1 MIGKA
6 LFHVKFELGLVLG
19 LAVLMVE
26 AGVVRP
32 PRPSSRPF
40 FRGARSPVGLALLAL
55 ALTVL
60 LGGWWLVSTGGPS
73 ATVFGQEVSLHS
85 ARGPIA
91 FGALLLFLF
100 VELAFSAGACWL
112 AAEVPRRARFL

>member
-1 MIGKA
+1 MLGNA

-26 AGVVRP
+26 AGGGADP
-32 PRPSSRPF
+32 AAALSAL

-60 LGGWWLVSTGGPS
+60 LGGRWLVSTGGPS
-73 ATVFGQEVSLHS
+73 ATESSG
-85 ARGPIA
+85 
-91 FGALLLFLF
+91 
-100 VELAFSAGACWL
+100 
-112 AAEVPRRARFL
+112 RR